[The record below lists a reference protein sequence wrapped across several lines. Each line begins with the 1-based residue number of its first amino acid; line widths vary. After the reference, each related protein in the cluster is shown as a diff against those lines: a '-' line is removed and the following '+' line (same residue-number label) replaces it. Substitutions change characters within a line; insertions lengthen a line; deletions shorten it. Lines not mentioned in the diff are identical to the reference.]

1 MRFHVCLMNAVSN
14 IFESTARRQFWVWVD
29 ETDLMTHHNMNIV
42 GSFFSTPTNTVSE
55 TPMFIHNPNFQGFIS
70 PFQSN
75 LMRNYAADYNL
86 ELARRARFP
95 NYPCRLKAIFL
106 LDSEE
111 DALTYKNKRP
121 KHVEGRILARG
132 TTNGPYC
139 FSRHNSVCV
148 NFIRLPHMMSPED
161 IHSCTDACWS
171 GRTAEDSQ
179 LMSCGKPWTQERVTE
194 ILFIGRL
201 DFDAN

>member
-1 MRFHVCLMNAVSN
+1 MNAVSN
-14 IFESTARRQFWVWVD
+14 IFENTERRQFCVWVD

-42 GSFFSTPTNTVSE
+42 GSFCSTPSNTASE
-55 TPMFIHNPNFQGFIS
+55 TLMFIPNPNFQGFIS
-70 PFQSN
+70 PFQNN

-111 DALTYKNKRP
+111 DALTYKNKNP
-121 KHVEGRILARG
+121 QHVEGRILARG

-139 FSRHNSVCV
+139 FSRHDSAWV
-148 NFIRLPHMMSPED
+148 NFLRLPHMMSPED
-161 IHSCTDACWS
+161 IHSCTDAYWS
-171 GRTAEDSQ
+171 GRTAQDSQ
-179 LMSCGKPWTQERVTE
+179 LMSCGKPWTQDRATE

-201 DFDAN
+201 DFESQLNA